1 MFTIKPVGNMVEYD
15 IVGPSGKR
23 YCSVAYVPEPGLVQ
37 IKHLV
42 GSNNLTITFDAKAI
56 PQMIQALKNIQ
67 YIQFGQGIKYD

>member
-1 MFTIKPVGNMVEYD
+1 MPFREIDLAIG
-15 IVGPSGKR
+15 IAGPSGKR

-42 GSNNLTITFDAKAI
+42 GSNNLTIAFDAKAI